1 MGEMLHFFQSIRS
14 SLIKK
19 GLNCDFFIENTW
31 IKMNKKLNGV
41 TNITFANSSETKRN
55 LFSMVRESNGCTCT
69 KDFLIIILKEVLDA
83 PSDPF

>member
-1 MGEMLHFFQSIRS
+1 
-14 SLIKK
+14 
-19 GLNCDFFIENTW
+19 
-31 IKMNKKLNGV
+31 MNKKLNSV

-83 PSDPF
+83 PTGANPGYDITGVKD